1 MANTKEFGA
10 LAYYYRPIWVDE
22 PIRSIWI
29 GVSRLNS
36 ACSTAKVKWKFSEAM
51 WKEAQLLRLP
61 TAEKRRAK
69 TASRDFVYFCSF
81 LPFDLF
87 SCTPSAIGGEL
98 VIFSVSSQRT
108 PPRYTCFEF
117 GKTWTYG
124 NPLLIRP
131 APISEPIAKHIPNP
145 RSGSRLE
152 NWTRVLAFESI
163 NLCCTKDWVFCKSE
177 CVCDKIHS
185 LCYSSATKERTK
197 MPYGTS

>member
-1 MANTKEFGA
+1 MNLFVPFESGYQDSTVRVQLQKSSENFQKKCEKEPNCRG
-10 LAYYYRPIWVDE
+10 
-22 PIRSIWI
+22 
-29 GVSRLNS
+29 
-36 ACSTAKVKWKFSEAM
+36 C
-51 WKEAQLLRLP
+51 QLLKKDGRRRHKQGFRLFLLLSSF
-61 TAEKRRAK
+61 R
-69 TASRDFVYFCSF
+69 FV
-81 LPFDLF
+81 L
-87 SCTPSAIGGEL
+87 SCTPTAIGGEL

-163 NLCCTKDWVFCKSE
+163 NLGCTKDWAFSKSG

-185 LCYSSATKERTK
+185 LCYSSATKERPK
-197 MPYGTS
+197 IPYRTS